1 MIAYWL
7 MWVAAG
13 IVLGLIGLWFQH
25 GRGRKKLQKWRGMAF
40 RRSTMVIRETWHHHH
55 YQRTP
60 RARLRAQR
68 RQEPLRWTV
77 GHRRRPDDPT
87 IVRRAAVKA
96 KEAGGRGVE
105 RAKLSWMN
113 RTPLSERLDR
123 RNTYRDMG
131 PQMMC
136 GSTRTE
142 NGHPCR
148 NPRMIGKD
156 HCQVHPKFSLSF
168 GRRDEE
174 GMTRWE
180 RKRLLRE
187 QEREQREWAEAEA
200 RRRDRQDR
208 EQERAELRNQQDR
221 NGSDRNGADRNGS
234 GGGWFWQ
241 DRDRETPEDTVGS
254 RNGHGS
260 ANGTGDAQPVSSG
273 TDSGGSDGGGQS

>member
-13 IVLGLIGLWFQH
+13 VALGLLGLWLQH
-25 GRGRKKLQKWRGMAF
+25 GRGRKKLQKWRGVAF
-40 RRSTMVIRETWHHHH
+40 RRSWLVIRETWHHHH
-55 YQRTP
+55 YERTP

-68 RQEPLRWTV
+68 KREPLRWTV

-87 IVRRAAVKA
+87 LARRAARKA
-96 KEAGGRGVE
+96 KEAGGRGIE
-105 RAKLSWMN
+105 RARVSWMN
-113 RTPLSERLDR
+113 RTPISERLDR

-136 GSTRTE
+136 GSTKTE

-156 HCQVHPKFSLSF
+156 HCQVHPRFSLSF

-174 GMTRWE
+174 GLTRWE

-187 QEREQREWAEAEA
+187 QERHEREEQERWDRAQRREQEQA
-200 RRRDRQDR
+200 DRQDMNGNGHRQGGLSWRDDDRER
-208 EQERAELRNQQDR
+208 EQPMQNGHR
-221 NGSDRNGADRNGS
+221 NGDSP
-234 GGGWFWQ
+234 Q
-241 DRDRETPEDTVGS
+241 T
-254 RNGHGS
+254 GH
-260 ANGTGDAQPVSSG
+260 DAQPVG
-273 TDSGGSDGGGQS
+273 ADGGGQS